1 MGKKPAKAKKI
12 LGDDGQGMK
21 MLACMLRAAGN
32 TREKYRTAG
41 IDASV
46 FIDTMKCFSRFV
58 REHKNSFGVWG
69 FDRDFW
75 TGRRG
80 VRTAFRRH
88 LPGGKEMLL
97 NIEAVIAELD
107 LHKGSIVSVVGS
119 GGKTTLIETLA
130 EALCTQYRVCVA
142 ASTHMRVPPADV
154 HRHLI
159 LKDQSGLSNPC
170 SLPGIYY
177 AADALVPGG
186 KLSGFSPE
194 MVQWAQTHTDIILIE
209 ADGSRSLPLKGWAEY
224 EPVVIRETQM
234 TIGVMPLFLL
244 GQPVGPH
251 NVHRFE
257 LFSQLTGA
265 KDGDMLTCGHIV
277 AAITG
282 SRGLFAKAIGKKAMF
297 FSQVNTP
304 ELKEAAALIA
314 AKLRPDID
322 PVIIGSLRP

>member
-1 MGKKPAKAKKI
+1 M
-12 LGDDGQGMK
+12 
-21 MLACMLRAAGN
+21 
-32 TREKYRTAG
+32 
-41 IDASV
+41 
-46 FIDTMKCFSRFV
+46 
-58 REHKNSFGVWG
+58 
-69 FDRDFW
+69 
-75 TGRRG
+75 
-80 VRTAFRRH
+80 
-88 LPGGKEMLL
+88 
-97 NIEAVIAELD
+97 
-107 LHKGSIVSVVGS
+107 SVVGS

-142 ASTHMRVPPADV
+142 ASNAYACSPGRRAPPSD
-154 HRHLI
+154 

-257 LFSQLTGA
+257 LFRSLPEQKT
-265 KDGDMLTCGHIV
+265 
-277 AAITG
+277 AIC
-282 SRGLFAKAIGKKAMF
+282 
-297 FSQVNTP
+297 
-304 ELKEAAALIA
+304 
-314 AKLRPDID
+314 
-322 PVIIGSLRP
+322 